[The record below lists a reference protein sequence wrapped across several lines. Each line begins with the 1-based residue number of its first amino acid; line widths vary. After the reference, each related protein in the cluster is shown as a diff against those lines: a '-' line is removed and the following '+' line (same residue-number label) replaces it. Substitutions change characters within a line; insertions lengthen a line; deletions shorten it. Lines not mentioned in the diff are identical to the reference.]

1 MKQFLGTALKG
12 FGMGA
17 ANVVPGVSGGTIALI
32 TGIYSRL
39 IAAISAF
46 ASVSIWKLFFR
57 GDFKK
62 WWKEVDGNFL
72 VALFVGLVVSILT
85 LAKVVTWSLVE
96 YPVITWAFFFGL
108 IIVSAFYML
117 MDIKDKRLKDGLWI
131 IIGIALGLAFC
142 RDELVLFRQWRRGYM
157 YHDPSGYFRQLYT
170 SDLRKLRHHNEIPGR
185 VGLELVRAGAVCSGR
200 DSGNRGFFEISEMAT
215 VSLRKTDYAS
225 ARGIRFGN
233 YAEDMAVGR

>member
-1 MKQFLGTALKG
+1 MDYHRNSTWTRFLLSNPYA
-12 FGMGA
+12 
-17 ANVVPGVSGGTIALI
+17 
-32 TGIYSRL
+32 YS
-39 IAAISAF
+39 
-46 ASVSIWKLFFR
+46 
-57 GDFKK
+57 
-62 WWKEVDGNFL
+62 
-72 VALFVGLVVSILT
+72 
-85 LAKVVTWSLVE
+85 
-96 YPVITWAFFFGL
+96 
-108 IIVSAFYML
+108 
-117 MDIKDKRLKDGLWI
+117 
-131 IIGIALGLAFC
+131 